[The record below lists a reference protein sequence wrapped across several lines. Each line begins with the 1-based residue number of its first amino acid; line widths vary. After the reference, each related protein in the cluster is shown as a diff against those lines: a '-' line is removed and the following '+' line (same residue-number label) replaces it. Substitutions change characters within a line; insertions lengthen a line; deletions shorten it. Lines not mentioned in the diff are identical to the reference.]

1 MKGNKFMESV
11 KRVKMEK
18 WAVSVMLLLGILFYF
33 VPGKWVSIES
43 DSVAYLEQ
51 RGRQGVL
58 PGYPAFLNF
67 FRMLMGEEAFLNGVV
82 IAQCVLAIICTFV
95 FVMVLQRQFS
105 LRGGECILLY
115 LGTMLPF
122 SIYLPE
128 AGITHQ
134 IMTEGITYALFYLY
148 FITVL
153 KTVWTLKVRWYGTS
167 VVMAYILGL
176 IRTQMLFLQ
185 AIGVLM
191 LLWLVYKKYK
201 GVCWKKLL
209 FYVGGIIFGVLIAFA
224 SYKLIYAVVALD
236 NARIVAKA
244 QEGEDATGDDN
255 RIIIEQNGTT
265 ETLYVSK
272 VTEEK
277 VPAQFDAVIISRGFY
292 EADKEDVELFE
303 DEMMR
308 QIFLRTYELADEN
321 GKLYP
326 YAGSGLY
333 MWENLVYDGMA
344 DFVDTAVTEYDE
356 ANPGVRTRSYA
367 GILREL
373 GLKILF
379 QHFGRYLYHVLRLM
393 LPSFI
398 ASVFFQIKPIYLL
411 CHFITLFIYLFALG
425 ASWWVGKK
433 ARNREA
439 AEFALTT
446 VFTIMIMVVILN
458 LVFIG
463 IQRYV
468 VYGMG
473 IFYCAMY
480 LLVKEMYL
488 MIRGKT
494 KND

>member
-1 MKGNKFMESV
+1 MESV

-67 FRMLMGEEAFLNGVV
+67 FRMLMGEETFLNGVV
-82 IAQCVLAIICTFV
+82 IAQSILAIVCTFI
-95 FVMVLQRQFS
+95 FVMVLQKQFR
-105 LRGGECILLY
+105 LKGWECVLLY
-115 LGTMLPF
+115 LVSMLPF
-122 SIYLPE
+122 AIYLPE
-128 AGITHQ
+128 SGITHQ

-153 KTVWTLKVRWYGTS
+153 KTVWTLKVRWYGAS

-185 AIGVLM
+185 AVGCLL
-191 LLWLVYKKYK
+191 LLWLVFRKSVCTFGKKT
-201 GVCWKKLL
+201 LL
-209 FYVGGIIFGVLIAFA
+209 LGLTAVAGIVIAFA
-224 SYKLIYAVVALD
+224 SYKLIYATVAFD
-236 NARIVAKA
+236 NARILKKA
-244 QEGEDATGDDN
+244 SQNEATEVKNDTIIAEGEG
-255 RIIIEQNGTT
+255 
-265 ETLYVSK
+265 ETDTFYVSA
-272 VTEEK
+272 VTKDK
-277 VPAQFDAVIISRGFY
+277 VPEQFDTVLISRGFY
-292 EADKEDVELFE
+292 EAEKEDVNLFE

-367 GILREL
+367 SIVREL

-398 ASVFFQIKPIYLL
+398 AAVFFQIRPIYLL